1 MVVSIGAYGFDARV
15 VARID
20 TRAAYICIKLY
31 KIKKNQQSAL
41 NIFYVKQI

>member
-31 KIKKNQQSAL
+31 KIKKISKVLKTYFML
-41 NIFYVKQI
+41 NRY